1 MMPGMNTTTTEF
13 RFEDSD
19 TERLDIMSG
28 IEFDSLPYGIIRLD
42 LDGRVL
48 AYNRAESLYSGL
60 KQQHVLG
67 RDWFRDIAPCTNTAK
82 FFGKFKEGVTKGM
95 IDTQFDY
102 VFTRF
107 SEPAVRVHILKAPN
121 EDFWILIKRL

>member
-1 MMPGMNTTTTEF
+1 MTTTTTEF

-19 TERLDIMSG
+19 TERLDLMSA
-28 IEFDSLPYGIIRLD
+28 IEFDTLPFGIIRLD
-42 LDGRVL
+42 LEGRVL

-60 KQQHVLG
+60 KQQHVIG

-82 FFGKFKEGVTKGM
+82 FFGKFKEGIAKGM
-95 IDTQFDY
+95 IDASFDY

-107 SEPAVRVHILKAPN
+107 SEPAVRVHMLRAPG
-121 EDFWILIKRL
+121 EDFSILIKRV

>member
-1 MMPGMNTTTTEF
+1 MPGMNTTTTEC

-19 TERLDIMSG
+19 TERLDLMSPL
-28 IEFDSLPYGIIRLD
+28 EFDTLPFGIIRLD
-42 LDGRVL
+42 TEGRVL

-60 KQQHVLG
+60 KQQHVIG

-95 IDTQFDY
+95 IDATFDY

-107 SEPAVRVHILKAPN
+107 SEPAVRVHLVKSPG
-121 EDFWILIKRL
+121 EDVWVLIKRL

>member
-1 MMPGMNTTTTEF
+1 MPGMNTTTTEF

-19 TERLDIMSG
+19 TERLDLMSAL
-28 IEFDSLPYGIIRLD
+28 EFDTLPFGIIRLD
-42 LDGRVL
+42 IEGRVL

-60 KQQHVLG
+60 KQQHVIG

-82 FFGKFKEGVTKGM
+82 FFGKFKEGVAKDM
-95 IDTQFDY
+95 IDTTFDY

-107 SEPAVRVHILKAPN
+107 SEPTVRVHLLKAPG
-121 EDFWILIKRL
+121 EDLWVLIKRV

>member
-1 MMPGMNTTTTEF
+1 
-13 RFEDSD
+13 
-19 TERLDIMSG
+19 
-28 IEFDSLPYGIIRLD
+28 
-42 LDGRVL
+42 
-48 AYNRAESLYSGL
+48 
-60 KQQHVLG
+60 
-67 RDWFRDIAPCTNTAK
+67 
-82 FFGKFKEGVTKGM
+82 M

>member
-1 MMPGMNTTTTEF
+1 MPGMNTILTEF

-28 IEFDSLPYGIIRLD
+28 IEFDTLPYGIIRLD
-42 LDGRVL
+42 TEGRVL
-48 AYNRAESLYSGL
+48 AFNRAESLDSGL
-60 KQQHVLG
+60 KQQHVIG

-82 FFGKFKEGVTKGM
+82 FFGKFKEGVAKGM
-95 IDTQFDY
+95 VDTQFDY

-107 SEPAVRVHILKAPN
+107 SEPTVRVHMLRAPG

>member
-1 MMPGMNTTTTEF
+1 MPGMNTTTTEF

-19 TERLDIMSG
+19 TERLDIMTA
-28 IEFDSLPYGIIRLD
+28 IEFDSLPFGIVRID
-42 LDGRVL
+42 LEGRVL

-67 RDWFRDIAPCTNTAK
+67 RDWFHDIAPCTNTAK
-82 FFGKFKEGVTKGM
+82 FYGKFKEGVAKGM
-95 IDTQFDY
+95 IDASFDY

-107 SEPAVRVHILKAPN
+107 SEPTVRVHMLKAPG
-121 EDFWILIKRL
+121 EDFWFLIKRL

>member
-1 MMPGMNTTTTEF
+1 MNTTTTEF

-19 TERLDIMSG
+19 TERLDLMSAL
-28 IEFDSLPYGIIRLD
+28 EFDTLPFGIIRLD
-42 LDGRVL
+42 IEGRVL

-60 KQQHVLG
+60 KQQHVIG

-82 FFGKFKEGVTKGM
+82 FFGKFKEGVAKDM
-95 IDTQFDY
+95 IDTTFDY

-107 SEPAVRVHILKAPN
+107 SEPTVRVHLLKAPG
-121 EDFWILIKRL
+121 EDLWVLIKRV

>member
-1 MMPGMNTTTTEF
+1 MPRMTTTTTEF

-19 TERLDIMSG
+19 TERLDMMSA
-28 IEFDSLPYGIIRLD
+28 IEFDSLPFGVIRLD
-42 LDGRVL
+42 NEGRVL

-60 KQQHVLG
+60 KQQHVIG

-82 FFGKFKEGVTKGM
+82 FFGKFKEGATKGM
-95 IDTQFDY
+95 IDTTFDY

-107 SEPAVRVHILKAPN
+107 SEPTVRVHMLKAPD

>member
-1 MMPGMNTTTTEF
+1 MPGMNTTTTEF

-19 TERLDIMSG
+19 TERLDMMSG
-28 IEFDSLPYGIIRLD
+28 IEFDTLPFGIIRLD
-42 LDGRVL
+42 NEGRVL

-82 FFGKFKEGVTKGM
+82 FYGKFKEGVAKGM

-107 SEPAVRVHILKAPN
+107 SEPTVRVHILKAPE
-121 EDFWILIKRL
+121 EDFWFLIKRL

>member
-1 MMPGMNTTTTEF
+1 MTTTTTEF

-19 TERLDIMSG
+19 TERLDLMSA
-28 IEFDSLPYGIIRLD
+28 IEFDDLPFGVIRLD
-42 LDGRVL
+42 LEGRVL

-60 KQQHVLG
+60 KQQHVIG

-95 IDTQFDY
+95 IDASFDY

-107 SEPAVRVHILKAPN
+107 SEPAVRVHMLRAPG
-121 EDFWILIKRL
+121 EDFWILIKRV